1 MHMTMMTALAL
12 AAAEVSAV
20 SQTGVTTPAP
30 ATVKGSP
37 ATFDLAGFRLGMSE
51 AEAERVLKER
61 GMTVRRRTRAITF
74 EDRVRQAVNLRG
86 GRLPLKGGSILDNA
100 DIDDGK
106 GGRIMIRM
114 FGWPDGARIRS
125 ITYLVPVGTDP
136 AAWRTQLLAKYGPP
150 SRDSGSID
158 GEGLHA
164 RWCGQAA
171 CLGEGGVFRLSADV
185 NARGGTI
192 ALSQPEGTASRVSG
206 LVEEEAAKRI
216 PRGTPAL

>member
-1 MHMTMMTALAL
+1 MHMTTMTALAL
-12 AAAEVSAV
+12 AAAQLSAV
-20 SQTGVTTPAP
+20 GQTGVTTPAP

-86 GRLPLKGGSILDNA
+86 GRLPLKGGSVLNNA

-114 FGWPDGARIRS
+114 LGWPDGARVRS
-125 ITYLVPVGTDP
+125 ITYIVRAGTEP
-136 AAWRTQLLAKYGPP
+136 AAWRTLLVGKYGPP
-150 SRDSGSID
+150 SRDSGTID

-171 CLGEGGVFRLSADV
+171 CLGEGGVFRLYADV

-192 ALSQPEGTASRVSG
+192 ALSQPEGTSSVVSD
-206 LVEEEAAKRI
+206 LVEREASKR
-216 PRGTPAL
+216 GLGGKPAL